1 MRAQGVSLWLVPD
14 GPEAQATTALIGELS
29 ARFGSPPFPPHV
41 TLLGGLATDADTAV
55 ERSQRLAASLRDFS
69 VRFEGLEHSA
79 EYFRALVVRVAPD
92 LPILD
97 ARRRAQMAFPAEPVG
112 PFVPHLSL
120 LYGSL
125 PVETR
130 RHLAADVRESSPDA
144 MVMRSL
150 DVMATQGTPSEWRR
164 LARLPLA
171 AALGAAENV
180 SPTER

>member
-1 MRAQGVSLWLVPD
+1 
-14 GPEAQATTALIGELS
+14 
-29 ARFGSPPFPPHV
+29 
-41 TLLGGLATDADTAV
+41 
-55 ERSQRLAASLRDFS
+55 LAAAAELAAALPDLS
-69 VRFEGLEHSA
+69 VRFDGLEHSA

-97 ARRRAQMAFPAEPVG
+97 ARRRAQAAFPGEPVG

-130 RHLAADVRESSPDA
+130 RHLAAEVRESAPPA
-144 MVMRSL
+144 IVMRAL
-150 DVMATQGTPSEWRR
+150 EVHATEGAPAEWRR

-171 AALGAAENV
+171 RQESV
-180 SPTER
+180 QPTER

>member
-14 GPEAQATTALIGELS
+14 GPEAQAITALIGELS
-29 ARFGSPPFPPHV
+29 ARFGTPSFPPHV
-41 TLLGGLATDADTAV
+41 TLLGGTAADADTAV
-55 ERSQRLAASLRDFS
+55 ASARNLAARLHDFS

-79 EYFRALVVRVAPD
+79 EFFRALVVRIAPD

-112 PFVPHLSL
+112 PFLPHLSL

-130 RHLAADVRESSPDA
+130 RHLTAEVRESAPGSI
-144 MVMRSL
+144 VLRGL
-150 DVMATQGTPSEWRR
+150 DVVATEGAPAEWRR
-164 LARLPLA
+164 LARFALA
-171 AALGAAENV
+171 AAPASSANG
-180 SPTER
+180 